1 MVLFLQYFLQTR
13 NLSELDEA
21 RLRSCLDEIRNVIG
35 DSITEASL
43 ADIILANDFDVAKS
57 LNSALS
63 NAADESKKPPFKIKK
78 QGAPLLVSVLFLFAR
93 LE

>member
-1 MVLFLQYFLQTR
+1 MLQSR

-35 DSITEASL
+35 DSMSEASL

-57 LNSALS
+57 LDAALS
-63 NAADESKKPPFKIKK
+63 NAADETQKPPSKIKK
-78 QGAPLLVSVLFLFAR
+78 QGATTS
-93 LE
+93 